1 MGDITAI
8 LSIYQTLGPW
18 LTPIAFLIWGYRKYQ
33 DHQRKAERDRLRRE
47 YIDRDRQIMTVLSS
61 VGIKKSTGRV
71 DLDAWGS
78 LMDPVEEED

>member
-8 LSIYQTLGPW
+8 LNIYQTLGPW

-33 DHQRKAERDRLRRE
+33 DAQHKAERDRLRRE

-61 VGIKKSTGRV
+61 VGVKKSTGRV
-71 DLDAWGS
+71 DLAAWGE
-78 LMDPVEEED
+78 LMDPNPEEV